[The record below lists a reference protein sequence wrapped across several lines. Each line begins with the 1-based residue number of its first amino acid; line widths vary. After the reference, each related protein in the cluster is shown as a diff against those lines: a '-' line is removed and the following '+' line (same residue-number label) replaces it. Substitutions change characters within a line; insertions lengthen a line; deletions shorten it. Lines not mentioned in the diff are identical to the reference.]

1 MRRMRRVSLAA
12 AIVLTLCSI
21 PPASAQIKDC
31 EELKT
36 EIAAKLD
43 AKGVK
48 NYSLEIVA
56 ADAVG
61 NATVV
66 GSCAGGAKRITYTQN
81 YGVRTATN
89 LAPPY
94 EVLKEGK
101 TVGRRGRHRSSV
113 TVEGDKLYFT
123 PVRLKV
129 E

>member
-1 MRRMRRVSLAA
+1 MRRVSLVA
-12 AIVLTLCSI
+12 AIVLTLCCI
-21 PPASAQIKDC
+21 LPVSAQIKDC

-66 GSCAGGAKRITYTQN
+66 GSCAGGAMRITYTRTDAT
-81 YGVRTATN
+81 RTATN
-89 LAPPY
+89 LAPPD
-94 EVLKEGK
+94 EVL
-101 TVGRRGRHRSSV
+101 
-113 TVEGDKLYFT
+113 
-123 PVRLKV
+123 
-129 E
+129 